1 MSSLIRRFGASMAV
15 AGLLLAYPGAVGA
28 TITGGCTGEG
38 HSTSSS
44 ANLTTDTVWHIKKD
58 DVAGGSGTAPGL
70 VHNATVGAYTLGFA
84 LPIASGTSDEGKTA
98 GAVDGVSVATYAIL
112 GHRFVVS
119 GSGTG
124 DVNCS
129 GQIEIIIDDVN
140 PLLTVLGGGG
150 LVLAIIG
157 LLAVL
162 RMTRGK
168 KALGR
173 RLMDG
178 IFGAV
183 GGLGLALT
191 LEQFGVLDPTQITG
205 LLVVLGAAIVGLLTT
220 GILGGGG
227 PVDGPDPV
235 LSPTM

>member
-1 MSSLIRRFGASMAV
+1 MSNLIRRCAAAAAIM
-15 AGLLLAYPGAVGA
+15 GLLFTFPGAVGA

-44 ANLTTDTVWHIKKD
+44 ANLTSDTVWHIKKD

-70 VHNATVGAYTLGFA
+70 VHNAVVGAYALGIA
-84 LPIASGTSDEGKTA
+84 LPISSGTSAEGKTT
-98 GAVDGVSVATYAIL
+98 GAVDGLSVSAFAIF

-124 DVNCS
+124 DANCS
-129 GQIEIIIDDVN
+129 GQIEILIDDVN

-150 LVLAIIG
+150 VALAIIG

-162 RMTRGK
+162 RMSRGGK
-168 KALGR
+168 GLAR
-173 RLMDG
+173 RLIDG

-183 GGLGLALT
+183 GGLGLALS
-191 LEQFGVLDPTQITG
+191 LEQFGVLDPTQIVG
-205 LLVVLGAAIVGLLTT
+205 LLVVVGTAIVALLTT
-220 GILGGGG
+220 GILGGGNT
-227 PVDGPDPV
+227 PDPV
-235 LSPTM
+235 PPPTLA